1 MEFALTP
8 EQEQFAKDFENYLKT
23 HIKPEMIAERDDS
36 ELAYSES
43 PLCMEFIRRMGHDG
57 WLGVGWP
64 KEYGGQGRSAMD
76 QHIFY
81 EVAHYYDAP
90 MPMLSLNT
98 VGPAIIRYGSEELKR
113 EFLPRILRG
122 ELEVCIGYTEP
133 EAGTDLASIKTVAV
147 RDGDGY
153 VINGQKVFT
162 SLAHVSD
169 YIWLA
174 ARTDPNAPK
183 KHHGISVFLIPMNT
197 PGISIKPLYT
207 MPGERNNYTFLDDVR
222 VSKTCLIGEENKGW
236 KYIATQLD
244 FERIMLSPSSPMR
257 RNIEDTI
264 QWAKETRLDGA
275 PVIERAWV
283 KSKFAQLLVEVEVL
297 KLLNYQ
303 VAWLITN
310 GVVPYAEASVVKVFG
325 SELYQRVNG
334 TLLEIMGQFG
344 QLQVKSKWA
353 PLRGRLE
360 KAFRSDI
367 VFIFGGGAIEVQRNI
382 IAIAGLGMPRS
393 F

>member
-8 EQEQFAKDFENYLKT
+8 EQEQFVKDFQNYLRT
-23 HIKPEMIAERDDS
+23 HMTPELKAELDK

-43 PLCMEFIRRMGHDG
+43 AICLKFIRQMGRDG

-64 KEYGGQGRSAMD
+64 KEFGGQGRSPIE
-76 QHIFY
+76 QHLFFEI
-81 EVAHYYDAP
+81 AHYEGAP
-90 MPMLSLNT
+90 LPVLPLNT
-98 VGPAIIRYGSEELKR
+98 VGPALMRFGSEEQKR

-122 ELEVCIGYTEP
+122 EVEISIGYTESD
-133 EAGTDLASIKTVAV
+133 AGTDLASIKTAAV
-147 RDGDGY
+147 RDGDY
-153 VINGQKVFT
+153 YIINGAKVFT
-162 SLAHVSD
+162 SLAHTSD

-197 PGISIKPLYT
+197 PGITIKPLYT
-207 MPGERNNYTFLDDVR
+207 MPGERNNYTFYDNVR
-222 VSKTCLIGEENKGW
+222 VPKSCLVGEENKGW
-236 KYIATQLD
+236 KYITTQLD

-264 QWAKETRLDGA
+264 QWAKETKIDGT
-275 PVIERAWV
+275 PVIEHHGV
-283 KSKFAQLLVEVEVL
+283 KTTLAELLMEVEVL
-297 KLLNYQ
+297 KMLNYQ

-310 GVVPYAEASVVKVFG
+310 GVVPYAEASMVKVFG

-334 TLLEIMGQFG
+334 TLLQIMGQYG
-344 QLQVKSKWA
+344 QLQAQSKWA
-353 PLRGRLE
+353 PLRGRVE

-367 VFIFGGGAIEVQRNI
+367 VFIFGGGAIEVQKNI
-382 IAIAGLGMPRS
+382 IAMAGLGMPRS
-393 F
+393 S